1 MANEP
6 PADDVTVISRLFEV
20 IARRRVDRP
29 AGSYTTKLFDA
40 GRPRIAQKVGE
51 EAVETVI
58 AALDD
63 APAELVTE
71 SADLIYHLLV
81 LWADAG
87 VRPDDVWR
95 ELAHRE
101 KPDELG

>member
-1 MANEP
+1 MASEP
-6 PADDVTVISRLFEV
+6 PADDITVIDRLFDV
-20 IARRRVDRP
+20 ITRRRAERP
-29 AGSYTTKLFDA
+29 ADSYTTKLFDA

-58 AALDD
+58 AALDNV
-63 APAELVTE
+63 PAELVTE

-87 VRPDDVWR
+87 IRPDDVWR
-95 ELAHRE
+95 ELAKRE
-101 KPDELG
+101 KPDMLG